1 MTAPV
6 RARRFCPSR
15 MRLALLF
22 CAATF
27 LILSTGCSTAPPT
40 TGGSTPLSLDSLR
53 AQNAR
58 LRARNEDLRDSLQF
72 REDIDTGQYYRDLR
86 TLQDRLTRLTY
97 EVRLLRD
104 GGLTVTVLSV
114 DSIFASAGTT
124 VDSAGL
130 PRLKAVAHQLESTYP
145 DRTVRVEGHA
155 DNSAL
160 GEALKKR
167 FDSNWELSAARATTV
182 VRRLVAL
189 TSLDR
194 SQFEAVG
201 YGASRPRAS
210 NDTPGGRRRNRR
222 VRVAVLPVPRDY
234 TRPFQTTW

>member
-6 RARRFCPSR
+6 RVRRFRASR

-22 CAATF
+22 CATT
-27 LILSTGCSTAPPT
+27 LLVLPMGCGPAPRAPS
-40 TGGSTPLSLDSLR
+40 GPDALPVDSLR
-53 AQNAR
+53 AQNDR
-58 LRARNEDLRDSLQF
+58 LRDRNQDLRDSLQF
-72 REDIDTGQYYRDLR
+72 HDNIETGQYYRDLR

-97 EVRLLRD
+97 EIRLLRD

-114 DSIFASAGTT
+114 DSIFASASTT

-130 PRLKAVAHQLESTYP
+130 PRLKAVARQLESTYP

>member
-1 MTAPV
+1 M
-6 RARRFCPSR
+6 RF
-15 MRLALLF
+15 ALLF
-22 CAATF
+22 CAAA
-27 LILSTGCSTAPPT
+27 LLVLPMGCSPAPRATNSPDAL
-40 TGGSTPLSLDSLR
+40 PADSLR

-58 LRARNEDLRDSLQF
+58 LRDRNEDLRDSLQF
-72 REDIDTGQYYRDLR
+72 RDDIDTGQYYRDLR

-97 EVRLLRD
+97 EVRLLRN
-104 GGLTVTVLSV
+104 GGLTVTELSV
-114 DSIFASAGTT
+114 DSIFASASTNI
-124 VDSAGL
+124 DSTGL
-130 PRLKAVAHQLESTYP
+130 PRLKALARQLESTYP

-155 DNSAL
+155 DNASL
-160 GEALKKR
+160 GKTLKKK
-167 FDSNWELSAARATTV
+167 FDSNWELSAARATAV
-182 VRRLVAL
+182 VRRLVNL

-222 VRVAVLPVPRDY
+222 VRIAVLPLPRDY